1 MAAVWW
7 ESGGGHGRCP
17 RGELRFA
24 CITDAALAWPRHAQ
38 VCLLSLSCQPA
49 AAIACTCRLRNGRS
63 AADVAPVPLCHGKL
77 PC

>member
-24 CITDAALAWPRHAQ
+24 CIIDAALAWPRHAQ
-38 VCLLSLSCQPA
+38 VCLLTMSCQPA
-49 AAIACTCRLRNGRS
+49 AAVACTCRLTRLS
-63 AADVAPVPLCHGKL
+63 HCVTASCPADRI
-77 PC
+77 